1 MKPKRVEIMH
11 ANIRRAFPD
20 LAEAEVIIF
29 GKKVYEAL
37 SKTLAEYLL
46 IYADRLHVKNLVINR
61 TEAREVLLAL
71 QSQSQRGM
79 IIITGHYSNWELFG
93 DFLGY
98 SGFGITNVVK
108 RSPKSLI
115 DERIITPFREK
126 YGNSMIDQKGSMVR
140 LAKAL
145 KNNQMVTLLI
155 DQVVQPPNGVVV
167 DFFGYQTAA
176 TKSVAMLKNKYDP
189 MIVPVFLER
198 VGDEQFKV
206 NIYDPIESI
215 PDDNLSKEEQIV
227 AMTQTYYQ
235 VLETQ
240 IKKSPEQWLWLY
252 NRWKEIKFEK

>member
-1 MKPKRVEIMH
+1 MH
-11 ANIRRAFPD
+11 ANIRRAFPN
-20 LAEAEVIIF
+20 LTEAEVTVF

-46 IYADRLHVKNLVINR
+46 IYAGRLHVKDLVINR
-61 TEAREVLLAL
+61 EEARETLLAL
-71 QSQSQRGM
+71 QSKSQRGM
-79 IIITGHYSNWELFG
+79 IVITGHYSNWELFG

-108 RSPKSLI
+108 RSPGSLI
-115 DERIITPFREK
+115 DKRIITPFREK
-126 YGNSMIDQKGSMVR
+126 YGNRMIDQKGSMVR

-167 DFFGYQTAA
+167 DFFGYPTAA

-189 MIVPVFLER
+189 VVVPVFLER
-198 VGDEQFKV
+198 VGQEQFKV
-206 NIYDPIESI
+206 NIYDPVESI
-215 PDDNLSKEEQIV
+215 PDKNLSKEEQIV
-227 AMTQTYYQ
+227 AITQAYYKI
-235 VLETQ
+235 LEVQ